1 MNVDAWS
8 ERFAVAPAKPPK
20 ATCFDLARQAE
31 TLALANPDQPLN
43 IAALCH
49 LLGVSERTLRKAFRI
64 TYGLSPCRHL
74 RMLRLLRVRQALL
87 SPSSCQAPT
96 VTEIATRFG
105 FAELGRFSV
114 EYRKVFGESPSA
126 TLRLALAHAR
136 HRGSAPVP
144 RDRDSRGTKDQDG
157 QLRKLPLLYPDVH
170 LRAGSQGDM
179 ARRAAN
185 TFLGNAA

>member
-8 ERFAVAPAKPPK
+8 ERFARAPARP
-20 ATCFDLARQAE
+20 ATGASVDLARQAE
-31 TLALANPDQPLN
+31 ALALANLDQPLN

-49 LLGVSERTLRKAFRI
+49 LLRVSERTLRKAFRV

-74 RMLRLLRVRQALL
+74 RMLRLLRVRQALM
-87 SPSSCQAPT
+87 SSSSYQVPT

-126 TLRLALAHAR
+126 TLHLALTH
-136 HRGSAPVP
+136 
-144 RDRDSRGTKDQDG
+144 SRQ
-157 QLRKLPLLYPDVH
+157 
-170 LRAGSQGDM
+170 
-179 ARRAAN
+179 
-185 TFLGNAA
+185 